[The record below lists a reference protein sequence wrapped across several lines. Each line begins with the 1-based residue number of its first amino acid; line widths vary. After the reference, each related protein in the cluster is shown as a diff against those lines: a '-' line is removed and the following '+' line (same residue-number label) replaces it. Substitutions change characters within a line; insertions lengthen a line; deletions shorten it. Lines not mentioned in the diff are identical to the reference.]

1 MQCFGDAL
9 DMSHISQNVTR
20 QKTANEFVAAVA
32 DSDLDPHNGLP
43 CMLTMLT
50 LQPEV
55 RILK

>member
-9 DMSHISQNVTR
+9 DMSHISQHVTR
-20 QKTANEFVAAVA
+20 QKTANEFVVAIA

-43 CMLTMLT
+43 CMLT
-50 LQPEV
+50 LQPEI